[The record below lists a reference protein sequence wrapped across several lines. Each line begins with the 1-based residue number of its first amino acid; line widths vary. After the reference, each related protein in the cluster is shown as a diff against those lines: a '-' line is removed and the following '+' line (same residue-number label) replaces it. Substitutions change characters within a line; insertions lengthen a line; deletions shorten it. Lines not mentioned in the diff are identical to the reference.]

1 MPVKTESRFIIP
13 SPRTLHRH
21 GLRLQSGIGVW
32 LALVILVIAI
42 QWAYFAILS
51 ATLFVNHSNFSTEI
65 AASVENRDLHGRFKQ
80 DILKYYLK
88 RAEELEI
95 IMGVDRII
103 IDREKGVDKPSKVI
117 LNPRFERPFL
127 FGVVI
132 AYEKPV
138 ELRIPS
144 LKGDN

>member
-1 MPVKTESRFIIP
+1 MPAKTERWFP
-13 SPRTLHRH
+13 PPVALRRR

-32 LALVILVIAI
+32 LALVILVIVI

-51 ATLFVNHSNFSTEI
+51 ITLFINHGNFSTEI
-65 AASVENRDLHGRFKQ
+65 AASVDNRDLHGRFKQ

-88 RAEELEI
+88 RAEELDV
-95 IMGVDRII
+95 IMGEDRII
-103 IDREKGVDKPSKVI
+103 IEREKGVDKPSDVT

-138 ELRIPS
+138 ELRIPA